1 MEPPSPGFRPE
12 LDKEQS
18 WLRQQARRIIG
29 KRLRSV
35 VDSQDLSQDAQLS
48 ALRDLE
54 KRQFANRNAF
64 RGWLRQILGNR
75 ARDVARGE
83 RRSPEPGAEDP
94 SWSRIPG
101 RELSPSRILQG
112 TAEHGDLWRK
122 LRKLPERERAVL
134 RLRIVEELS
143 FAELAQRLSIS
154 EGNARVIF
162 HRGVQHLRES
172 ALAAEGE

>member
-1 MEPPSPGFRPE
+1 MEPPPPGFRPE

-18 WLRQQARRIIG
+18 WLRQQARRLIG
-29 KRLRSV
+29 RRLRSV

-48 ALRDLE
+48 ALREMDG
-54 KRQFANRNAF
+54 KRFENRPAF
-64 RGWLRQILGNR
+64 RGWLRRILGNR
-75 ARDVARGE
+75 ARDLARGQ
-83 RRSPEPGAEDP
+83 RAGLPEDA

-101 RELSPSRILQG
+101 RELTPSRVLQG
-112 TAEHGDLWRK
+112 SPEHGDLWRR
-122 LRKLPERERAVL
+122 LRRLPERERAVL

-162 HRGVQHLRES
+162 HRGVAHLREG
-172 ALAAEGE
+172 AGHDGNP